1 MTGPARREVLIA
13 VAPNGGRKTKAD
25 HPELPLTAKELARAA
40 AECVEA
46 GAGMIHLHARGADGQ
61 HTLDAEA
68 YLAAIR
74 AVRQA
79 VGDRLVI
86 QMTSKSMGVYAPAEQ
101 MAAVLQTIPEA
112 VSLALRELAPRDVD
126 EPVLADFLV
135 RLKARGVWPQF
146 ILYSPEEAVR
156 LAALQKR
163 GLIPYEAVAVL
174 YVLGRYTLLR
184 TAAPSDLLPFL
195 APDASH
201 FAHWSVCAFGR
212 REAACVTAGA
222 LIGGHVRVG
231 FENNFTLPDGRRS
244 ESNAELVGAVVR
256 ALDGLGFA
264 AQGADALRAEAAR
277 LMR

>member
-1 MTGPARREVLIA
+1 MA

-40 AECVEA
+40 AECAEA
-46 GAGMIHLHARGADGQ
+46 GAGMIHLHVRGADGQ
-61 HTLDAEA
+61 HSLDAEA

-79 VGDRLVI
+79 VGERLVI
-86 QMTSKSMGVYAPAEQ
+86 QITSEFMGRYHPAEQ
-101 MAAVLQTIPEA
+101 MAAVLKTIPEA
-112 VSLALRELAPRDVD
+112 VSLALSELAPRDID
-126 EPVLADFLV
+126 EPALADFLA

-146 ILYSPEEAVR
+146 ILYAPDEALR
-156 LAALQKR
+156 LAALQKK
-163 GLIPYEAVAVL
+163 GVIPYEAVAVL
-174 YVLGRYTLLR
+174 FVLGRYTLLR
-184 TAAPSDLLPFL
+184 TAAPSDLMPFL
-195 APDASH
+195 APGAPH

-222 LIGGHVRVG
+222 LLGGHVRVG
-231 FENNFTLPDGRRS
+231 FENNLALPDGRRA
-244 ESNAELVGAVVR
+244 ETNAGLVGAVAR
-256 ALDGLGFA
+256 ALDDLGLA

>member
-1 MTGPARREVLIA
+1 VTGAARREVLVA

-25 HPELPLTAKELARAA
+25 HPGLPVTAQELARAA
-40 AECVEA
+40 AECAEA
-46 GAGMIHLHARGADGQ
+46 GAGMIHLHARGRDGE
-61 HTLDAEA
+61 HVLDAEA
-68 YLAAIR
+68 YHAAIR
-74 AVRQA
+74 AVRKA

-86 QMTSKSMGVYAPAEQ
+86 QITSESMGVYGPAEQ
-101 MAAVLQTIPEA
+101 IAAVLQTVPEA
-112 VSLALRELAPRDVD
+112 VSLALKELAPRDVD

-163 GLIPYEAVAVL
+163 GVVPYEAVAVL

-195 APDASH
+195 VPDAPR

-222 LIGGHVRVG
+222 LLGGHVRVG
-231 FENNFTLPDGRRS
+231 FENNLALPDGRRA
-244 ESNAELVGAVVR
+244 ETNAELVGAVVR
-256 ALDGLGFA
+256 ALDGLGLA
-264 AQGADALRAEAAR
+264 AQGAAALRAEAAAF
-277 LMR
+277 MR